1 MIKATEEKLA
11 EEKPGRKTNSKTTK
25 QRTDQTRFSEDG
37 FEHQDTLSES
47 ADLLDLLLR
56 LAFQLVIAD
65 RATPPALLIEMKV
78 DLFIKALKQ
87 RRNDVKIPL
96 SLSEIESLLDE
107 LENNQPNFKP
117 NKLWL
122 SWMKSTRTD
131 LIQTFRQ
138 ESLI

>member
-1 MIKATEEKLA
+1 MAEQKKTER
-11 EEKPGRKTNSKTTK
+11 KPKSNSGTNK

-37 FEHQDTLSES
+37 FEYQDTHSES

-65 RATPPALLIEMKV
+65 RATPPTLLIEMKAGM
-78 DLFIKALKQ
+78 LIKALKQ
-87 RRNDVKIPL
+87 RHNDVKIPMP
-96 SLSEIESLLDE
+96 LSEIESLLDK
-107 LENNQPNFKP
+107 LEKDQPNFKP

-138 ESLI
+138 ELLI

>member
-1 MIKATEEKLA
+1 MAEQKKTER
-11 EEKPGRKTNSKTTK
+11 KPKSNSGTNK

-37 FEHQDTLSES
+37 FEYQDTHSES

-65 RATPPALLIEMKV
+65 RATPPTLLIEMKAGM
-78 DLFIKALKQ
+78 LIKALKQ
-87 RRNDVKIPL
+87 RHNDVKIPMP
-96 SLSEIESLLDE
+96 LSEIESLLDK
-107 LENNQPNFKP
+107 LEKDQPNFKP